1 MIKIFLNSILLISL
15 VVIAFSLAYCE
26 LNLQHLVYL
35 GHLPQFKETVKL
47 STLTHWFDSPAK
59 TKVLNTKLCIQW
71 GIKQGSRPPQCQ
83 DITVLG
89 IGGISTSWKI
99 WVQLREQYFLQFGR
113 VAKWVMPLASK
124 PTGHSVSY
132 RDPNL
137 SSHLWTKHW

>member
-1 MIKIFLNSILLISL
+1 MIKLFLNSILLISL
-15 VVIAFSLAYCE
+15 VAIAFSLAYCE

-35 GHLPQFKETVKL
+35 GHLPQFKETAKL

-59 TKVLNTKLCIQW
+59 TKVLNTKLCTQW

-83 DITVLG
+83 DIAVLG
-89 IGGISTSWKI
+89 IGAFPHLGKSGCSCGNSIFCN
-99 WVQLREQYFLQFGR
+99 LGR

-124 PTGHSVSY
+124 PTGQSISY
-132 RDPNL
+132 RDSTL